1 MEERKLNEK
10 ESLELIAQMIQN
22 SKKNLQVGRGNQFI
36 LWGWLGAITSIAVM
50 LMLMWTKN
58 PAWNWLWFAIPV
70 IGWPVMMWQLKKAE
84 KPVVTFT
91 DKVLKA
97 VWMTIGSIG
106 MFSIFLM
113 AMYAHNSHMII
124 PGTILLVGTGSA
136 ITGAVLDNK
145 RLQSWVSGVFGFA
158 MIVSI
163 RIAFDDTDPIWNHIV
178 FSIAFIGMLAIPG
191 HILNKEAKK
200 DAQRT

>member
-36 LWGWLGAITSIAVM
+36 LWGWLGAITSLAVM
-50 LMLMWTKN
+50 CMLLLTGN

-97 VWMTIGSIG
+97 IWMTIGSIG

-124 PGTILLVGTGSA
+124 PGTILLVGIGSA

-178 FSIAFIGMLAIPG
+178 FTIAFIGMLAIPG

-200 DAQRT
+200 HVQGA